1 MTITPIAPPRSRTAG
16 FTLIELML
24 VVTIVGILAA
34 IAIPSLIAA
43 RGAAY
48 ETSTIGS
55 LRAIQS
61 AQTLFAGACG
71 GGYYAPSMV
80 SLATKPAGSK
90 APFIGPEF
98 ASDTVVRQNYT
109 IRYTA
114 GTAAAAAPATCNGVA
129 AGQAVDTYFVG
140 ADLIVTS
147 YGMSRYFGVNAG
159 SVIFQSTIRV
169 PVTLTGAPAAPAK
182 PLG

>member
-114 GTAAAAAPATCNGVA
+114 GTAAAGRRRR
-129 AGQAVDTYFVG
+129 
-140 ADLIVTS
+140 VT
-147 YGMSRYFGVNAG
+147 GWTRARR
-159 SVIFQSTIRV
+159 STRTSWV
-169 PVTLTGAPAAPAK
+169 PISSSPRTA
-182 PLG
+182 